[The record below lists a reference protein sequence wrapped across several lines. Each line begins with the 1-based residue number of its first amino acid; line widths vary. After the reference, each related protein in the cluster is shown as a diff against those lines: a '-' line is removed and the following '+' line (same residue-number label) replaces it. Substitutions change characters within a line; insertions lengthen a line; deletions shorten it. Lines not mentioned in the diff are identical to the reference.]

1 MDDDR
6 LKGESPAVG
15 VDVFE
20 SGNGAVATVI
30 LRIIGESP
38 FDPYEDDFVNGVD
51 DAVACGRCFRLAV
64 GTFRE
69 HVVFSVILLGQIDDG
84 RI

>member
-20 SGNGAVATVI
+20 SGNGAFI
-30 LRIIGESP
+30 LPIIGESP

-51 DAVACGRCFRLAV
+51 DAVACGRCLRLAV
-64 GTFRE
+64 GDI
-69 HVVFSVILLGQIDDG
+69 S
-84 RI
+84 